1 MDTNEFRFA
10 HYKLHAWQVAHQLAN
25 HVQAVVER
33 LPPSRAA
40 IADQVLRAATG
51 TEALIAEG
59 AHRYTKRM
67 KRQRFI
73 EARGECGETAN
84 HLERLWHY
92 REITSEELGEM
103 LTLADRVCA
112 MLTGLIHRHS

>member
-1 MDTNEFRFA
+1 MDTSEFRFA

-25 HVQAVVER
+25 RVDEVVER
-33 LPPSRAA
+33 LPPKRRD

-73 EARGECGETAN
+73 GLEVNAARPQATSNGCGA
-84 HLERLWHY
+84 
-92 REITSEELGEM
+92 
-103 LTLADRVCA
+103 
-112 MLTGLIHRHS
+112 TGRSPARSWARC